1 MNTYKHIT
9 KMANEATA
17 TAATSATSMSTTMSA
32 SKTTKTTSKTT
43 KTFRYKFSEDILPYM
58 KDFSKIHQHDDR
70 VTFKES
76 WDDWYNENIE
86 IIEREE
92 RRLTSIGF
100 TGDIKDKMY
109 KSMRYY
115 YRKKSNKKTEPM
127 VRRIYTRLS
136 KEIITVFDEFIQEHS
151 RESDFKPSKS
161 FKECVENNYYV
172 FEKETERL
180 REAHDMEQPDIM
192 SKFKKTF
199 NNRYYLYSKKST

>member
-1 MNTYKHIT
+1 
-9 KMANEATA
+9 MANDT
-17 TAATSATSMSTTMSA
+17 TTMA
-32 SKTTKTTSKTT
+32 KTKTYR
-43 KTFRYKFSEDILPYM
+43 FKFSEEILPYM

-76 WDDWYNENIE
+76 WNEWYKENSEMIG
-86 IIEREE
+86 REYL
-92 RRLTSIGF
+92 RLTTMGF
-100 TGDIKDKMY
+100 AGDIKDKMY

-136 KEIITVFDEFIQEHS
+136 KEIIKVFDEFIQENS
-151 RESDFKPSKS
+151 NKTDFKPSKS

-180 REAHDMEQPDIM
+180 REQHDMEQSDIM

-199 NNRYYLYSKKST
+199 NNRYYLFSKKST